1 MIRPLRDRHRWL
13 IPLLALLVLLVLRVA
28 FLHAKVAR

>member
-13 IPLLALLVLLVLRVA
+13 IPLLALLVLLVLGVA
-28 FLHAKVAR
+28 FLHAAVAR